1 SAAWI
6 DDKAGVAETYYY
18 GQNTAAT
25 GTGVF
30 ANIYADGTTSGPAV
44 TGRVIVDRAIDTT
57 GSSPPLPTSLP
68 TTPVTD
74 ASLLAGAKIL
84 DIGTSKIYELN
95 STKTAW
101 TEIDP
106 MEPETAYAVRQ
117 DSTGQSQ
124 NNVIYVLDS
133 TNTPIP
139 ATEPMDISTGNKNIF
154 TFTNGAWK
162 SINDTQGTSTA
173 LSPSENS
180 VTTQANIEAFGE
192 SIIASRDWE
201 DKFTVY
207 DSLGNPYTMNIA
219 FRKVMDRPAE
229 PTATPPVGAE
239 SEWDWYAYYTDSDG
253 NVQTQYGQG
262 AGTMV
267 FGDDGLLKRTY
278 YYEPTPATPNPNG
291 TNTPTPPQY
300 NWTVVEKVIGSS
312 ADESKATGKVVADFN
327 TAGAQGS
334 VSGST
339 YSSNMITLDFLGSDY
354 AKTLGLTSDPIDG
367 VTSYGSAST
376 TKLKAQDGYEMGVL
390 NDWTVGAD
398 GVIQGSYSN
407 GKILPIAQVALAM
420 FANPQ
425 GLSQVGETCF
435 AETINSGIAQIGA
448 PQTNGAGSIQGNT
461 VEMSNV
467 DLSEEFVNL
476 IRAQRGFQA
485 STRVVSTSDEVLQ
498 ELINLKR

>member
-1 SAAWI
+1 
-6 DDKAGVAETYYY
+6 
-18 GQNTAAT
+18 
-25 GTGVF
+25 
-30 ANIYADGTTSGPAV
+30 
-44 TGRVIVDRAIDTT
+44 
-57 GSSPPLPTSLP
+57 LP